1 MNRIAVVSSRAL
13 LADAL
18 AESLAALP
26 EVDVWLTT
34 LDALAAGDRRADQA
48 STCVVIDLDDA
59 VSQHETAEAVLG
71 RFERA
76 RRVALFDTF
85 TGHHAR
91 LAFDLGVTGL
101 VALTAPVEA
110 VVTAVLGSASG
121 DRPSSSVTAAAGASR
136 DDLLRLS
143 TLSPRELEVLG
154 VLATGAAV
162 QDVAER
168 LSITAHTASS
178 HKRRVFAKLGVQSH
192 TQVAAFAARV
202 GIEAAARPTDGN

>member
-1 MNRIAVVSSRAL
+1 MNRIALVSSRAL
-13 LADAL
+13 IADAL
-18 AESLAALP
+18 AESLAAAAD
-26 EVDVWLTT
+26 VDVWLTT
-34 LDALAAGDRRADQA
+34 LDALAAGDRRAEQPSA
-48 STCVVIDLDDA
+48 CVVIDLDDA
-59 VSQHETAEAVLG
+59 VSQHEVAEAVLG
-71 RFERA
+71 RFERV

-101 VALTAPVEA
+101 VALTAPIEA
-110 VVTAVLGSASG
+110 VLAMVLGSASG

-154 VLATGAAV
+154 VLATGVTLHELAA
-162 QDVAER
+162 Q

-178 HKRRVFAKLGVQSH
+178 HKRRVFAKLGLQSH

-202 GIEAAARPTDGN
+202 GIDAAARPAADA